1 MNHKVFI
8 SYLWHGDPKLNISNA
23 VDRDSS
29 TFILTYFAQGFPFD
43 DRFLDQGYNWFV
55 VELNQ
60 HEFEMV
66 QSVTIVA
73 RTGERR
79 VQNC

>member
-1 MNHKVFI
+1 MNHKLFI
-8 SYLWHGDPKLNISNA
+8 SYLWHGDPKINISNA

-29 TFILTYFAQGFPFD
+29 TFILTYISQSGIFD
-43 DRFLDQGYNWFV
+43 DRLLDQGYNWFV

-66 QSVTIVA
+66 QSVTIVT
-73 RTGERR
+73 RTGERC